1 MRFEA
6 GRAANITGELLMAT
20 TAISKPSLLQVVA
33 LAASL
38 VCATAALAYQPAGKF
53 KTEEQARKYCPKDQ
67 VVRVDL
73 TTQRFYPKGHFLY
86 GVVSGATYECL
97 REALQEG
104 NVPG

>member
-1 MRFEA
+1 MTEAERF
-6 GRAANITGELLMAT
+6 
-20 TAISKPSLLQVVA
+20 KKSLRRV
-33 LAASL
+33 
-38 VCATAALAYQPAGKF
+38 AALSATWVFASAAIAYQPAGKF
-53 KTEEQARKYCPKDQ
+53 KTEEQARKYCPNDQ

-73 TTQRFYPKGHFLY
+73 STRRFYAKGHFLY

>member
-1 MRFEA
+1 MRFNQDCA
-6 GRAANITGELLMAT
+6 THATGSLAMAITALAKT
-20 TAISKPSLLQVVA
+20 LQPRRV
-33 LAASL
+33 LWAASL
-38 VCATAALAYQPAGKF
+38 ACVTAAVAYQPAGKF

-73 TTQRFYPKGHFLY
+73 TSQRFYAKGHFLY

>member
-1 MRFEA
+1 MNVRERFIKPL
-6 GRAANITGELLMAT
+6 RIAAACAATFALTTIT
-20 TAISKPSLLQVVA
+20 V
-33 LAASL
+33 
-38 VCATAALAYQPAGKF
+38 AYQPAGKF

-73 TTQRFYPKGHFLY
+73 GTRRFYAKGHFLY
-86 GVVSGATYECL
+86 GVVSGASYECL

>member
-1 MRFEA
+1 MTEA
-6 GRAANITGELLMAT
+6 ELFKKSLRIVAGLSAT
-20 TAISKPSLLQVVA
+20 LV
-33 LAASL
+33 LASGAFP
-38 VCATAALAYQPAGKF
+38 YQPAGKF
-53 KTEEQARKYCPKDQ
+53 KTEEQARKYCPNDQ

-73 TTQRFYPKGHFLY
+73 STRRFYAKGHFLY

>member
-1 MRFEA
+1 
-6 GRAANITGELLMAT
+6 LLILPAVT
-20 TAISKPSLLQVVA
+20 
-33 LAASL
+33 
-38 VCATAALAYQPAGKF
+38 LAYQPAGKF

-73 TTQRFYPKGHFLY
+73 STRRFYAKGHFLY

>member
-1 MRFEA
+1 M
-6 GRAANITGELLMAT
+6 
-20 TAISKPSLLQVVA
+20 TAPWRA
-33 LAASL
+33 LALMFLPL
-38 VCATAALAYQPAGKF
+38 VAWAYQPAGKF
-53 KTEEQARKYCPKDQ
+53 KSEEQARKYCPNDQ

-73 TTQRFYPKGHFLY
+73 STRRFYAKGHFLY